1 MAESP
6 AWMFTKALSH
16 RQKVCRL
23 YKRSLR
29 EIDNWYGGSLLEVRF
44 QKVIMRARFDANK
57 EEQDTRKSQLLLAD
71 GCRQLW
77 EKRHFKPFRFA
88 MDPGGSSYDRERE
101 SRDDILDSTQWTLP
115 EKEQFP
121 YYFNRREQ
129 RKKELLQHWSKIEKD
144 WDEQISSIQ
153 TKLPDEKTIQ
163 KNY

>member
-1 MAESP
+1 
-6 AWMFTKALSH
+6 
-16 RQKVCRL
+16 
-23 YKRSLR
+23 
-29 EIDNWYGGSLLEVRF
+29 
-44 QKVIMRARFDANK
+44 MRARFDANK